1 MTLDYN
7 SLKRKIQNDLE
18 VAKMAA
24 KQEMASEKISKR
36 MKRAARRKRAKQRM
50 SDQMEQIM
58 KPLESSPKVTVIE
71 THEVKIVSKQHHFDL
86 ITPSR
91 KHKMEDGKDSRN
103 SIVQSV
109 EYPKNVEKAVN
120 KCDDN
125 VYAEQNFMQ
134 GD

>member
-1 MTLDYN
+1 MTMDYN

-91 KHKMEDGKDSRN
+91 KHKMEEGKESRN
-103 SIVQSV
+103 SIVHSS
-109 EYPKNVEKAVN
+109 EYPTKVDKVVQECNENV
-120 KCDDN
+120 C
-125 VYAEQNFMQ
+125 AEQNFMQ
-134 GD
+134 CD